1 MKAGPPGWEPYKTTF
16 RVDGWIIDPTDEDGI
31 PSSVAELIARQ
42 MPQLG
47 DDIAD
52 IRARMYARHRKVLG
66 HD

>member
-1 MKAGPPGWEPYKTTF
+1 MKTGAPGWEPHKTTF

-42 MPQLG
+42 MPQPA
-47 DDIAD
+47 DDTVA
-52 IRARMYARHRKVLG
+52 IRRRMHARHRKVLG